1 MGFDNQSIWKN
12 SVYLGSDGSLYNG
25 TKWRLNNDGSGRLA
39 NGNIV
44 WDASGNVSFGSSV
57 TLNWTNAATNALN
70 QAKSYADTKKTEAI
84 NSAATD
90 ATNKANA
97 AKELASAMAFGKML
111 YRDPTFYNGQNGI
124 NVYNNSGN
132 GTVTIARISDST
144 APNDSKY
151 VLRIVN
157 TGSASPGCGG
167 FILATVV
174 RTGKFLSPVS
184 SPKSLWEE
192 ISNGLQ
198 MLLAAEVRR
207 NG

>member
-1 MGFDNQSIWKN
+1 
-12 SVYLGSDGSLYNG
+12 
-25 TKWRLNNDGSGRLA
+25 
-39 NGNIV
+39 
-44 WDASGNVSFGSSV
+44 
-57 TLNWTNAATNALN
+57 
-70 QAKSYADTKKTEAI
+70 
-84 NSAATD
+84 
-90 ATNKANA
+90 
-97 AKELASAMAFGKML
+97 MAFGKML

-174 RTGKFLSPVS
+174 RTGKFYRPYHRQNPCGKKYQWASNAIGSGGS
-184 SPKSLWEE
+184 SKWLTSRAGTGDW
-192 ISNGLQ
+192 
-198 MLLAAEVRR
+198 AEYVYKVTCGTSSFSST
-207 NG
+207 NFSI